1 MATKPIIITNP
12 KTGVQY
18 TLEFNRASVEWAENR
33 GFNISDLGNGKILS
47 GISDLFYYS
56 FRMHHPQMTKTQTDT
71 LLFDKVNGLGGVPDG
86 LAERLGELYAE
97 PYNALV
103 QSEEDAKNSPWTVEL

>member
-1 MATKPIIITNP
+1 MAKPIIITNP
-12 KTGVQY
+12 KTGVSY

-71 LLFDKVNGLGGVPDG
+71 LLFDKAEGLGGVPDG

-103 QSEEDAKNSPWTVEL
+103 RTEEDAKNSHWTVEL